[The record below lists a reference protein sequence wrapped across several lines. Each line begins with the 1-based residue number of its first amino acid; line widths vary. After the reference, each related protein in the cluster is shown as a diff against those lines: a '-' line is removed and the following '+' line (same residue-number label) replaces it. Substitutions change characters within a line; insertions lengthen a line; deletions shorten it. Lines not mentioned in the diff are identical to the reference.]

1 MAQII
6 NSLTN
11 AIAYINTLMELD
23 SDPPTSGDE
32 DYTVWTNLIN
42 VAVNL
47 WEKEEGVLWK
57 ELFVDLTDAATGDK
71 TTVAND
77 YSYTLPT
84 DFKFPNSAYV
94 WLGSGTN
101 KTTLQVIKI
110 EDKQLY
116 ENNSEE
122 WCYFTPTALKINP
135 NLTITAGYTIS
146 YSYYKWASALT
157 TGTDTLEM
165 SDPMFAVYYTVA
177 QLSREEGN
185 AEYLNIATQKLESM
199 KTRNESTALYQ
210 KNAVTDPTGDGFG
223 Y

>member
-47 WEKEEGVLWK
+47 WEKEEGILWK
-57 ELFVDLTDAATGDK
+57 ELFVDLVDAATGDK
-71 TTVAND
+71 TTGASD

-84 DFKFPNSAYV
+84 DFNFPNSAYV
-94 WLGSGTN
+94 WLGTGTQ
-101 KTTLQVIKI
+101 KVALKVIKI

-116 ENNSEE
+116 ENNSDN
-122 WCYFTPTALKINP
+122 WCYFTKSTLRINP
-135 NLTITAGYTIS
+135 NITVEAGSTIS
-146 YSYYKWASALT
+146 YSYYKYATALT
-157 TGTDTLEM
+157 ISTSTFDM
-165 SDPMFAVYYTVA
+165 SDPMFAVYYVVA
-177 QLSREEGN
+177 QLTREEGN

>member
-6 NSLTN
+6 STLTN
-11 AIAYINTLMELD
+11 AISYINTLMELD

-32 DYTVWTNLIN
+32 DYTVWMNLLN
-42 VAVNL
+42 VAINL

-57 ELFVDLTDAATGDK
+57 ELFVDLADAATGDT
-71 TTVAND
+71 TTVADD
-77 YSYTLPT
+77 YSYALPD

-122 WCYFTPTALKINP
+122 WCYFTSTTLEINP

-146 YSYYKWASALT
+146 YSYYKYATALT

-177 QLSREEGN
+177 QLTREEGN
-185 AEYLNIATQKLESM
+185 AEYLNIATQKLEAM
-199 KTRNESTALYQ
+199 KTRNESTALHQ
-210 KNAVTDPTGDGFG
+210 PNTINNPAEDGFG

>member
-6 NSLTN
+6 STLTN
-11 AIAYINTLMELD
+11 AISHINTLMELD

-32 DYTVWTNLIN
+32 DYTVWMNLLNI
-42 VAVNL
+42 AINL

-71 TTVAND
+71 TTGAAD
-77 YSYTLPT
+77 YSYALPT

-94 WLGSGTN
+94 WLGTGVQ
-101 KTTLQVIKI
+101 KVALKVINI
-110 EDKQLY
+110 ADKQLY
-116 ENNSEE
+116 ENNSDK
-122 WCYFTPTALKINP
+122 WCYFTKSTLRINP
-135 NLTITAGYTIS
+135 NITIEAGSTIS

-157 TGTDTLEM
+157 TGTDTFEM
-165 SDPMFAVYYTVA
+165 SDPMFAVYYAVA

-185 AEYLNIATQKLESM
+185 AEYLNISTQKLEGM
-199 KTRNESTALYQ
+199 KTQNESTALHQ
-210 KNAVTDPTGDGFG
+210 ENSTISPVGEGFG